1 MELKQLRFFL
11 AVAEELHYTRAAERV
26 NIAQPA
32 LSQQILNL
40 EHSLGTPLFS
50 RNKRSV
56 SLTQAGEDLVPHA
69 RRVLNAAGEA
79 ALSVGAVRDGQAGRL
94 SIGAVYSALYA
105 ILPAVLS
112 EFRLAH
118 PRIEISVQE
127 MTVSQQL
134 EAIRQG
140 RIDLGFLR
148 GSAAVEG
155 LRSEVLFSERL
166 VAVMPAG
173 DPLAQQDTVSVAD
186 IAARP
191 FIAIAY
197 ENNASYSELVA
208 RLFSAVG
215 AQPDICSRA
224 SDMHTILCLVMAGFG
239 VSIVPA
245 SVMAVGVN
253 GVAYRPIAGIVPTID
268 ASIAWHKDISYPFL
282 PAFIAAARH
291 SASAAHSSAREP

>member
-11 AVAEELHYTRAAERV
+11 AVAEELNYTRAAERV

-40 EHSLGTPLFS
+40 EHSLGTSLFS
-50 RNKRSV
+50 RNKRAV
-56 SLTQAGEDLVPHA
+56 SLTQAGEDFLPHA

-79 ALSVGAVRDGQAGRL
+79 AIAVGAVREGLAGRL

-112 EFRLAH
+112 EFRLNH

-127 MTVSQQL
+127 MTVAQQL
-134 EAIRQG
+134 QALRQG
-140 RIDLGFLR
+140 RIDLGFMR
-148 GSAAVEG
+148 GTASVEG
-155 LRSEVLFSERL
+155 LCSEVLYSEPL
-166 VAVMPAG
+166 VAVMPAA
-173 DPLAQQDTVSVAD
+173 DPLAQQQAVSIEE
-186 IAARP
+186 IAGRP

-208 RLFSAVG
+208 RLFNDAG
-215 AQPDICSRA
+215 MRPDITSRA
-224 SDMHTILCLVMAGFG
+224 SDMHTILCLVMAGLG
-239 VSIVPA
+239 VSVVPA

-253 GVAYRPIAGIVPTID
+253 GVAYRPIAGISPTID

-282 PAFIAAARH
+282 PAFIAAARR
-291 SASAAHSSAREP
+291 SAPPPYSTA